1 MPFLRQTW
9 TLTKKNLLVSL
20 THNWASTTLRAF
32 ILPVVFMFFISYLKN
47 FFLPPSDYG
56 IGSPRPIR
64 SFIDALETS
73 SGGRDTVAFVNNGHT
88 GGDIEALINYLSVS
102 VRTAGK
108 DPVVLTNEQALLTIC
123 RSSLRGASQ
132 CFGAAS
138 FHSSPTE
145 AGTIWNYTLR
155 ADGAL
160 GSKIFVNQH
169 DNDAE
174 TYILPFQHAIDA
186 AIINQFNG
194 SASGTTVPTA
204 VNQFPFTDE
213 TQQQRADNIR
223 RTYMNAIINFLGVAY
238 FIGICG
244 ILYQSTGHMA
254 SEREL
259 GMSQLIEAMTP
270 SRRRWHTQAARLIAN
285 HLAFDIIYL
294 PGWIIS
300 GIILRALVFTNT
312 SYGVMIVLHILAG
325 LSLSGLSILAG
336 SLFRKAQLSGITT
349 IIVSLILAVIIQVAG
364 PSSSGAIG
372 LLTFLFPPMTYT
384 VSIIYMAFFD
394 RVGRPTNLVKS
405 APGASWELPGITFW
419 VFLIIQALAFP
430 VLGAIIER
438 NLYGTA
444 SKARKFNSE
453 SSGTT
458 AAIKL
463 ASFSK
468 HYRPSW
474 LRRKI
479 APLFGAHKRENFVA
493 VNDLSLEVIRGQI
506 FVLLGANGSGKS
518 TTLDAIAGL
527 GTVTMGEIDI
537 DGSNGGLGMCPQ
549 KNVLWKELNVYEH
562 VKIFN
567 GLKAGQ
573 TTAPKEEIISLIES
587 VDLGH
592 KLYAKS
598 ATLSGGQMRKLN
610 LAMMFTGDSKV
621 CLVDEVSS
629 GLDPISRRKIWDILI
644 RERDAGR
651 TFLLTTHF
659 LDEADLLSDDI
670 AIMSKGNL
678 KAHGSAVELK
688 HRLGGGYRVHINS
701 LPDHGSEN
709 STSKT
714 AYSNDTKVP
723 RNSLGVGMVYE
734 LNDSSET
741 AGFLN
746 EAERQGITNYTVS
759 GPTIED
765 VFLKLAE
772 EVRDDHSGQNPVQ
785 VPSPLRS
792 KANDKDSVSE
802 DMTEAKEH
810 ANGLDL
816 QTGLGTSIPKQA
828 WILFGKR
835 FVILRRN
842 FFPYICAVIIPVA
855 AAGLVTF
862 FLKGFQALSCS
873 PDAQSSNPTL
883 RALGFSSR
891 LEVPIGPASR
901 VDPATLA
908 RFSGGNASPFQVVN
922 NFAELSGYIDQRYQ
936 DVTPGGIYLG
946 GNGTTP
952 TFAYIANY
960 VLYYSVIT
968 QNLFNNILTGSAITT
983 QYQEF
988 AVPFAPGAGKTLQL
1002 ILYFGLAMSAYPGFF
1017 VLYPTIE
1024 RLRKVRALHYSNG
1037 ISAAPLWL
1045 AYLCFDFLFVLLI
1058 SVVCIALWLGIS
1070 SIWYYPGYLFVVFF
1084 LYGLTATLFSYLV
1097 SLFAGSSLA
1106 AFAWAVG
1113 LQAALF
1119 LCSLIAYLSIL
1130 TYSPVYN
1137 IDRHLRIAHFT
1148 IAIVSPSA
1156 NLCRALLLTLNE
1168 FSILCIGDAIALNP
1182 AGIIYFGGPI
1192 LYLIVQALVFF
1203 TALVW
1208 WDSGYKPAILQR
1220 FSKRK
1225 TIDPT
1230 EERISSAQDA
1240 DIAAEIDRVDSISS
1254 GLRVEH
1260 LYKSYDGVQ
1269 IVENITFDIP
1279 SSTVFALLGP
1289 NGAGKS
1295 TTISLIRGDV
1305 RPDHHGG
1312 DVLVEGVSVTSHRA
1326 EARHFLGVC
1335 PQFDA
1340 MDSMTLTEHLRFY
1353 ARARGVPNPDHN
1365 IEILIQSMSLHP
1377 YRDRIAAKL
1386 SGGNKRKLSLAIALI
1401 GNPAVL
1407 LLDEPSSGM
1416 DAASKRLLWRTL
1428 EDVSKG
1434 RAMLITT
1441 HSMEEANKLAT
1452 RAGIMAKK
1460 MLALGTSESL
1470 RKRFG
1475 DRWYVH
1481 LVLGGCPHVSEDE
1494 TSRVKHWIME
1504 RVQGVEVED
1513 RLWYGQLRFSARAGA
1528 NKSIA
1533 GLFTLLEDNKEKLG
1547 LEYYSISQATLDQVF
1562 LEVVSRHNVEEEDN
1576 EKASPGDGRKR
1587 GFGARIR
1594 RTGVGYI
1601 VVVVWGAKDGTGE
1614 RNGVA
1619 DRNLR
1624 YHRTTY
1630 TTLNSYIFTATS
1642 SDSLIVG
1649 VHDTFALYNFPAI
1662 PGIYPTVDAAIQKET
1677 DASQY
1682 STNLS
1687 YTMVHST
1694 AVTNGVD
1701 GHTNGTNGT
1710 NGHTNGTTK
1719 PKLLPKNFDTIE
1731 DTLEAFSRG
1740 EFVVVLDSESR
1751 ENEGDLIIAAE
1762 DATPA
1767 KMAFMIRYTSGY
1779 ICAPVSRQRALELDL
1794 PQMVAVNEDTHRT
1807 AYTVT
1812 VDAVTPDLST
1822 GISAT
1827 DRSNTVRM
1835 LAKSAV
1841 KPEQFRRPGH
1851 ILPLQA
1857 RDGGIRE
1864 RHGHTE
1870 AGVEL
1875 CRLTGKQPASVI
1887 CEMVL
1892 DGEEVEGVPER
1903 VGGGMMRRDDCLEF
1917 GRRWGL
1923 KVCTIEALVEYV
1935 ERTEGKL
1942 DVKGSDY

>member
-9 TLTKKNLLVSL
+9 TLTKKNLLVSS

-32 ILPVVFMFFISYLKN
+32 ILPIVFMFFISYLKN

-56 IGSPRPIR
+56 VGSPRPLR
-64 SFIDALETS
+64 SFIEALETS

-88 GGDIEALINYLSVS
+88 GGNIEALINYLSVS

-108 DPVVLTNEQALLTIC
+108 KPVVLTNEQALLTTC

-145 AGTIWNYTLR
+145 AGVIWNYTLR

-160 GSKIFVNQH
+160 GSKIFVNQN

-174 TYILPFQHAIDA
+174 TYILPFQHAIDT

-194 SASGTTVPTA
+194 SASGTTVPTT
-204 VNQFPFTDE
+204 VNQFPFTDQ

-223 RTYMNAIINFLGVAY
+223 RIYMNAIINFLGVAY

-285 HLAFDIIYL
+285 HLAFDMIYL

-312 SYGVMIVLHILAG
+312 SYGIMIFLHVLAG
-325 LSLSGLSILAG
+325 LSLSSLSILAG

-349 IIVSLILAVIIQVAG
+349 IIVSLILAVIIQVVG

-372 LLTFLFPPMTYT
+372 LLTLLFPPMTYT
-384 VSIIYMAFFD
+384 VSIIYMAYFEK
-394 RVGRPTNLVKS
+394 VGRPTNLIDS
-405 APGASWELPGITFW
+405 APGASWEVPGIAFW
-419 VFLIIQALAFP
+419 VFFIIQALVFP
-430 VLGAIIER
+430 VLGAFIER
-438 NLYGTA
+438 GLYGTA
-444 SKARKFNSE
+444 SKSRKFNSE
-453 SSGTT
+453 SSLST

-463 ASFSK
+463 TSFSK
-468 HYRPSW
+468 HYGPGW
-474 LRRKI
+474 LRRRI
-479 APLFGAHKRENFVA
+479 APLFGARRRENFVA

-567 GLKAGQ
+567 GLKAGH
-573 TTAPKEEIISLIES
+573 TTATKEEIISLIES

-592 KLYAKS
+592 KIYAKS

-688 HRLGGGYRVHINS
+688 HKLGGGYRVHINS
-701 LPDHGSEN
+701 LPEHGSGN
-709 STSKT
+709 VTSKT
-714 AYSNDTKVP
+714 AYPNDIKGP
-723 RNSLGVGMVYE
+723 QDHLEVGTVYE
-734 LNDSSET
+734 LENSNET
-741 AGFLN
+741 ARFLN
-746 EAERQGITNYTVS
+746 QAERQGITDYTVN

-772 EVRDDHSGQNPVQ
+772 EVRDDTSGESPVQ
-785 VPSPLRS
+785 VSSTLRS

-802 DMTEAKEH
+802 DMTEPKEN
-810 ANGLDL
+810 ARGLDL
-816 QTGLGTSIPKQA
+816 HTGLGTSIPKQA

-835 FVILRRN
+835 FVIL
-842 FFPYICAVIIPVA
+842 P
-855 AAGLVTF
+855 AGLVTF

-873 PDAQSSNPTL
+873 PDAQSSSPTL
-883 RALGFSSR
+883 RALGFSPR

-908 RFSGGNASPFQVVN
+908 RFSGSNASAFQVVN
-922 NFAELSGYIDQRYQ
+922 SFADFTDYIDRRYQ
-936 DVTPGGIYLG
+936 DVTPGGVYLG

-960 VLYYSVIT
+960 VLYYSILT
-968 QNLFNNILTGSAITT
+968 QNLFNNILTGSAIET

-1002 ILYFGLAMSAYPGFF
+1002 ILYFGLAMSVYPGFF

-1058 SVVCIALWLGIS
+1058 SVVCIALWVGLS
-1070 SIWYYPGYLFVVFF
+1070 SIWYYPGYVFVVFF
-1084 LYGLTATLFSYLV
+1084 LYGLTATLFSYIV
-1097 SLFAGSSLA
+1097 SLFVGSSLA

-1130 TYSPVYN
+1130 TYSPAYN
-1137 IDRHLRIAHFT
+1137 IDRDLRIAHFT
-1148 IAIVSPSA
+1148 IAIISPSA
-1156 NLCRALLLTLNE
+1156 SLCRALLLTLNE
-1168 FSILCIGDAIALNP
+1168 FSILCAGDATASNP
-1182 AGIIYFGGPI
+1182 AGILYFGGPI
-1192 LYLIVQALVFF
+1192 LYLIVQALVLFA
-1203 TALVW
+1203 ALVW

-1220 FSKRK
+1220 FSKKK
-1225 TIDPT
+1225 TVDPT
-1230 EERISSAQDA
+1230 EERITSGQDA
-1240 DIAAEIDRVDSISS
+1240 DVAAEIDRVDSVSA

-1260 LYKSYDGVQ
+1260 LYKSYGGVQ
-1269 IVENITFDIP
+1269 VVENVTFNIP

-1289 NGAGKS
+1289 DGAGKS

-1312 DVLVEGVSVTSHRA
+1312 DVRVEGVSVTSHRA
-1326 EARHFLGVC
+1326 EARHHLGVC

-1340 MDSMTLTEHLRFY
+1340 MDSMTLIEHLRFY

-1441 HSMEEANKLAT
+1441 HSMEEADKLAT

-1481 LVLGGCPHVSEDE
+1481 LVLRGSPHVSEDE
-1494 TSRVKHWIME
+1494 TTRVKHWIME

-1513 RLWYGQLRFSARAGA
+1513 RLWYGQLRFSARAGE

-1576 EKASPGDGRKR
+1576 AKASPGDGRKR
-1587 GFGARIR
+1587 GFGARVR
-1594 RTGVGYI
+1594 RVLG
-1601 VVVVWGAKDGTGE
+1601 
-1614 RNGVA
+1614 
-1619 DRNLR
+1619 
-1624 YHRTTY
+1624 
-1630 TTLNSYIFTATS
+1630 
-1642 SDSLIVG
+1642 
-1649 VHDTFALYNFPAI
+1649 
-1662 PGIYPTVDAAIQKET
+1662 DA
-1677 DASQY
+1677 
-1682 STNLS
+1682 
-1687 YTMVHST
+1687 
-1694 AVTNGVD
+1694 
-1701 GHTNGTNGT
+1701 
-1710 NGHTNGTTK
+1710 
-1719 PKLLPKNFDTIE
+1719 
-1731 DTLEAFSRG
+1731 
-1740 EFVVVLDSESR
+1740 
-1751 ENEGDLIIAAE
+1751 
-1762 DATPA
+1762 
-1767 KMAFMIRYTSGY
+1767 
-1779 ICAPVSRQRALELDL
+1779 
-1794 PQMVAVNEDTHRT
+1794 
-1807 AYTVT
+1807 
-1812 VDAVTPDLST
+1812 
-1822 GISAT
+1822 
-1827 DRSNTVRM
+1827 
-1835 LAKSAV
+1835 
-1841 KPEQFRRPGH
+1841 
-1851 ILPLQA
+1851 
-1857 RDGGIRE
+1857 
-1864 RHGHTE
+1864 
-1870 AGVEL
+1870 
-1875 CRLTGKQPASVI
+1875 
-1887 CEMVL
+1887 
-1892 DGEEVEGVPER
+1892 
-1903 VGGGMMRRDDCLEF
+1903 
-1917 GRRWGL
+1917 
-1923 KVCTIEALVEYV
+1923 
-1935 ERTEGKL
+1935 
-1942 DVKGSDY
+1942 